1 MCRVLLK
8 KFRVPKENPSEFDLI
23 VLLHV
28 YTHDYFL
35 IITSS
40 NRLATL
46 YRADLG
52 LREVLVPWP
61 LAY

>member
-46 YRADLG
+46 YHADLG
-52 LREVLVPWP
+52 LSSL
-61 LAY
+61 

>member
-1 MCRVLLK
+1 M
-8 KFRVPKENPSEFDLI
+8 PKENPSEFDLI

-40 NRLATL
+40 NRLQLCTML
-46 YRADLG
+46 IW
-52 LREVLVPWP
+52 V
-61 LAY
+61 